1 MVTAPPRREVSTDAV
16 RVQLGRI
23 LASARFARSER
34 LSLFLQYTVEQTMA
48 GHAEQLKEYPI
59 GIEVFG
65 RKDSFDPRIDA
76 IVRVQAITLRS
87 RLKDYYAKE
96 GRDDPIIIE
105 YIKGGYAP
113 VVRDRFSAESD
124 STGAEQASIAVLP
137 FVNLSPDPEN
147 EYFSDGLTE
156 ELISALSNVKGMR
169 VVART
174 SVFQFKG
181 KAEDVRKIGAQLN
194 ARMVLEGSVR
204 KAGDHLRITAQL
216 IDVASGYHTWSRTYR
231 IEMKDLFAVQEE
243 IAAAIVT
250 TLSTMVDRSAGRP
263 TKSLDAYHA
272 YLKGRFYLNK
282 WTEAGF
288 RKSISF
294 FETAIQQDQTMAAAW
309 ATQAVALFQLA
320 CCGTE
325 APNKLMP
332 KARAAAEKALQL
344 DDSLAE
350 AHVALGGVLAIHD
363 WDWTGSER
371 EFARAMDLDPDSAP
385 AYQCYSVACLMPQG
399 RLQEALE
406 AAQQACELDPLS
418 PSVNTSLALAHFVLG
433 EYDDA
438 IESFKKALEIDPNFF
453 LARWWLGVS
462 YLNRSM
468 LLKAF
473 AQFRKAGALSQDTAN
488 DAIKYSYGHAL
499 IGRRGKARQ
508 KLEELMRM
516 SQERYFSPVLIAAI
530 HLALS
535 ETDAAFDWLDKACEV
550 RDTWLVWLGVD
561 RRFDC
566 IRSHKRFRVL
576 LKKVGLSGVSR
587 VTTAG

>member
-1 MVTAPPRREVSTDAV
+1 VTTPPTSRVSTDAV
-16 RVQLGRI
+16 RAQLDRI
-23 LASARFARSER
+23 LASARFVNSER
-34 LSLFLQYTVEQTMA
+34 LSRFLRYTVEQTMA

-59 GIEVFG
+59 GVEVFG

-96 GRDDPIIIE
+96 GSDDSVIIE
-105 YIKGGYAP
+105 YTKGGYAP
-113 VVRDRFSAESD
+113 AVRDRFSAEPGFN
-124 STGAEQASIAVLP
+124 GAEQASIAVLP
-137 FVNLSPDPEN
+137 FVNLSSDLEN

-156 ELISALSNVKGMR
+156 ELISALTNVKGMR

-204 KAGDHLRITAQL
+204 KSGDHLRITAQL
-216 IDVASGYHTWSRTYR
+216 IDVASGFHTWSRTYR
-231 IEMKDLFAVQEE
+231 IEMRDLFAVQEE

-250 TLSTMVDRSAGRP
+250 TLSTMVERSAGRP

-282 WTEAGF
+282 WSEAGF
-288 RKSISF
+288 RKSIQF
-294 FETAIQQDQTMAAAW
+294 FETAIQLDENMAAAW
-309 ATQAVALFQLA
+309 AAHAVACFQLA

-325 APNKLMP
+325 PPSELMP
-332 KARAAAEKALQL
+332 KARAAAARALQL

-363 WDWTGSER
+363 WDWAGSET
-371 EFARAMDLDPDSAP
+371 EFARAMELDPDGAP
-385 AYQCYSVACLMPQG
+385 AYQCYSVACLIPQG

-418 PSVNTSLALAHFVLG
+418 PSVNSSVALAHFVLG
-433 EYDDA
+433 DYNQA
-438 IESFKKALEIDPNFF
+438 IDYFKKALEIDPNFF

-462 YLNRSM
+462 YLNASM

-473 AQFRKAGALSQDTAN
+473 AQFRKAGALSKDSAN

-499 IGRRGKARQ
+499 IGRRDKARR
-508 KLEELMRM
+508 KLEALMSM

-530 HLALS
+530 HVALA
-535 ETDAAFDWLDKACEV
+535 ETDAAFDWLDQACEAH
-550 RDTWLVWLGVD
+550 DTWLVWLGVD
-561 RRFDC
+561 RRFDS
-566 IRSHKRFRVL
+566 IRSHKRFRAL
-576 LKKVGLSGVSR
+576 LKKLGLSSVARS
-587 VTTAG
+587 TTAG